1 MTDSI
6 ENIIKLKKIDEPA
19 EFKQIKEFV
28 AEKCGVMPRLQANKN
43 QIIIYIPSAAMAG
56 NLRFELYQIQEK
68 IRQRLV
74 IRIG

>member
-6 ENIIKLKKIDEPA
+6 EDIIKLKKIDEPA
-19 EFKQIKEFV
+19 EFRLIKQFV
-28 AEKCGVMPRLQANKN
+28 EEKCGVVPRLQANKN

-56 NLRFELYQIQEK
+56 NLRFELHQLQK
-68 IRQRLV
+68 SVHQKLS

>member
-6 ENIIKLKKIDEPA
+6 EDIIKLKKIDEPA

-28 AEKCGVMPRLQANKN
+28 GEKCGVVPRLQANKN

-68 IRQRLV
+68 IKQRLV